1 MAKIEI
7 TDDKGEV
14 LFRREGIPELVAKL
28 IIAQATPHLNRL
40 LKTTL
45 PPSATVESKL

>member
-40 LKTTL
+40 LKM
-45 PPSATVESKL
+45 PSTSTATVESKL